1 MLSAGGGRGLS
12 WLVGCNVGDSDGSSV
27 GGSVGLVVGLEGR
40 EALAGFGRASQKNAM
55 APADTGRQTGGDT
68 LPPSVVVVVGGGTM
82 AMRVVPA
89 EGSQFARGK

>member
-1 MLSAGGGRGLS
+1 LSG
-12 WLVGCNVGDSDGSSV
+12 LVGCKVGDSDGSSV
-27 GGSVGLVVGLEGR
+27 GASVGLVVGLEGR
-40 EALAGFGRASQKNAM
+40 EALAGLGRASQKNAM

-68 LPPSVVVVVGGGTM
+68 LPPSGVVVVVVVVVVVGGGTM